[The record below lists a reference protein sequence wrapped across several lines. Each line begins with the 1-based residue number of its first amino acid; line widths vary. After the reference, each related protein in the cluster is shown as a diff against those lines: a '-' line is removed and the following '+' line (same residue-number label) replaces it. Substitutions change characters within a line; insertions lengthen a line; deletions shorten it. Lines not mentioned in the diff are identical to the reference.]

1 MSVPTQFHLI
11 VTSTQ
16 CVTIPRDLTSAR
28 AKRDFIKMDK
38 IALVI
43 VKYIFFIKPSR
54 KHFFSSDVTNTY
66 FPASKNPL

>member
-43 VKYIFFIKPSR
+43 IKYIFFYKALQET
-54 KHFFSSDVTNTY
+54 FFFQRRN
-66 FPASKNPL
+66 